1 MTEETGDEPT
11 VVASDQWVWTRTD
24 GYHPLARFASVT
36 ALQGL
41 DLHDREAYQEL
52 DTMTAQPGLD
62 TTEAVRAVAGRLYE
76 RLRSRGYPYAPP
88 WAYGDGKQRIRD
100 PVAIHQDSG
109 TCLDLS
115 LLYAAMLTAARLR
128 AFVVILE
135 DRYGGGHALVLVDL
149 ASTPPGIGRPAEQ
162 GSSGWRAPVRPEKSA
177 GTIGVRELVQDS
189 TPITLTEDGLAV
201 EVTAAC
207 RNPNAGFH
215 EACRLGAARLADRG
229 YQQVH
234 LIDVLTCHRRYGGD
248 APLPRHRPAIYP
260 SLPPMPPFTSYC
272 SRREIEDGLR
282 GATGTAV
289 LLGDSGTGKSMLAH
303 QVAATVDHGCGWF
316 LDASSEQ
323 ALTVALATQEARAR
337 GLSAASLDGEELKVL
352 ARAALARL
360 HSSAGRW
367 AVVLDNA
374 NEGPALLRSLPRPAT
389 ERGQLLII
397 TTTNPEWDDGRHE
410 VRRLP
415 ALPPDEV
422 TARIGAADVPT
433 EAIAGRPLLVDAS
446 RRFHEAT
453 GRWWWTDYP
462 ADADSAPAAF
472 WAAIAAELGSG
483 PARMIAWA
491 ISWLPPVRI
500 PAAAL
505 TSAGAGAT
513 RSAVTR
519 LRELGLID
527 AEADELTMHRLFR
540 AAVRESAL
548 RADSRA
554 QARLVGL
561 LLQDDRVRKV
571 MEFAVD
577 LAAARDM
584 GDLLSASPDTAVAA
598 AGLYEL
604 GRIFERHGT
613 ATDSAGWYARFT
625 QRAAWTPGGGVSDE
639 LRVRVANAL
648 VGMARAAGRGLTG
661 PRDQRLRSLS
671 EAIPWAE
678 DAERLCHDRLDTDSR
693 RAATHA
699 KATRGFLLRKRASL
713 EPDGSAAGLDFLLA
727 AEKALREAY
736 RERTSQFEDAATSPE
751 LDRSQFNLAGLEI
764 RLAQRDHPST
774 IAAHLEEAWRHYTE
788 VLDTRRRRYR
798 TVELEEVVCCIHG
811 HAIVLYYQAI
821 LLPGNWADKTALLR
835 TAAERVD
842 EAVEIRQ
849 RLAGSADDLNT
860 AKSLV
865 LQAKITL
872 ARLAVIE
879 AAGTDADRAEAAIQA
894 FFKEREQLLALPD
907 DDESAA

>member
-1 MTEETGDEPT
+1 MTEGTEDEAAT
-11 VVASDQWVWTRTD
+11 ITSDPWIWDRGS
-24 GYHPLARFASVT
+24 GYHRLARFASVT

-41 DLHDREAYQEL
+41 DLHDREAYQSL
-52 DTMTAQPGLD
+52 AAMTAQPGVD
-62 TTEAVRAVAGRLYE
+62 ATEAVRMVAGRVYE
-76 RLRSRGYPYAPP
+76 RLRSRGYPYAAP
-88 WAYGDGKQRIRD
+88 WAYRDGKQRIRD
-100 PVAIHQDSG
+100 PVVIHQDSG

-115 LLYAAMLTAARLR
+115 LLFAAMLTAAGLR
-128 AFVVILE
+128 AFVAIME
-135 DRYGGGHALVLVDL
+135 DRYGGGHALVLIDL

-162 GSSGWRAPVRPEKSA
+162 GSSGQRAPARPETSSD
-177 GTIGVRELVQDS
+177 TIGVRELVQDS
-189 TPITLTEDGLAV
+189 APVTLTEDGLAI

-207 RNPNAGFH
+207 RDPNAGFD

-229 YQQVH
+229 YQEVH
-234 LIDVLTCHRRYGGD
+234 LIDVLVCHARYGGD

-260 SLPPMPPFTSYC
+260 SLPPMPPFTSYR
-272 SRREIEDGLR
+272 SRREVEEGLR
-282 GATGTAV
+282 GATGTVV

-303 QVAATVDHGCGWF
+303 QVAATADHGCGWF
-316 LDASSEQ
+316 LDASTEQ
-323 ALTVALATQEARAR
+323 ALTVALATQEARTK
-337 GLSAASLDGEELKVL
+337 GISAASLDGEELKVL
-352 ARAALARL
+352 ARAAVARL
-360 HSSAGRW
+360 HTSAGPW

-374 NEGPALLRSLPRPAT
+374 NEGSGLLRSLPRPAA

-410 VRRLP
+410 VRRLS
-415 ALPPDEV
+415 ALLPDEV
-422 TARIGAADVPT
+422 TARIDAGDVPT
-433 EAIAGRPLLVDAS
+433 GAIAGRPLLVDAS

-453 GRWWWTDYP
+453 GRWWWTDHP
-462 ADADSAPAAF
+462 ADADTAPAAF
-472 WAAIAAELGSG
+472 WAAAAAELGNG
-483 PARMIAWA
+483 PARTIAWA

-500 PAAAL
+500 PVAAL
-505 TSAGAGAT
+505 MSAGAGET
-513 RSAVTR
+513 RSAVAW

-527 AEADELTMHRLFR
+527 AEADEVTMHRLFR

-554 QARLVGL
+554 QAELVGL
-561 LLQDDRVRKV
+561 LLRDDRVQKV

-577 LAAARDM
+577 LETARDT
-584 GDLLSASPDTAVAA
+584 GDLLAASADTAVAA
-598 AGLYEL
+598 DGLYEL

-625 QRAAWTPGGGVSDE
+625 ERAGWTPGGAVPAE
-639 LRVRVANAL
+639 LRLRVANAL

-661 PRDQRLRSLS
+661 SRDQRMRSLG

-678 DAERLCHDRLDTDSR
+678 DAERLCRDYPDADSW

-699 KATRGFLLRKRASL
+699 KATRGFLHRKRASL
-713 EPDGSAAGLDFLLA
+713 EPDGSAAGLGFLLA

-736 RERTSQFEDAATSPE
+736 HERTSQFTDAATSPE

-764 RLAQRDHPST
+764 RLAQRDHSSNV
-774 IAAHLEEAWRHYTE
+774 AAHLEEAWRHYSE

-798 TVELEEVVCCIHG
+798 TVELEEIVCCIHG
-811 HAIVLYYQAI
+811 QAIVLYYQAI
-821 LLPGNWADKTALLR
+821 LLPGSWTDKAALLR
-835 TAAERVD
+835 AAAERVD

-849 RLAGSADDLNT
+849 RLAGPADDLNT

-872 ARLAVIE
+872 TRLAVIE
-879 AAGTDADRAEAAIQA
+879 AAGTDADGAEAAIQA

-907 DDESAA
+907 DGESAA